1 MTQIATIRTGIYN
14 TMVTCGPYDAAQ
26 ISTCD
31 YGIIGQNSGCAVVV
45 HYGPEENSEPQ
56 TFSGGGTTHVLLDTI
71 QFTGEC
77 YIQYTGDDRKF
88 LSDVYTARDDIKSTF
103 KKDVKLQSSA
113 CLAWVSGFGYNV
125 DEGYEMGGKDWGVLR
140 FVLTV
145 MDM

>member
-1 MTQIATIRTGIYN
+1 MTTLATLRAGIVS
-14 TMVTCGPYDAAQ
+14 TMTACGPYDAAQ
-26 ISTCD
+26 VSTCD
-31 YGIIGQNSGCAVVV
+31 YGIIGQTSGCAIIV

-77 YIQYTGDDRKF
+77 FIQYTGDDRKF
-88 LSDVYTARDDIKSTF
+88 LSDVYTARDDIKTTF

-113 CLAWVSGFGYNV
+113 CLAWVSGFRYNI
-125 DEGYEMGGKDWGVLR
+125 DESYEMGGKDWGVLR

-145 MDM
+145 MNM